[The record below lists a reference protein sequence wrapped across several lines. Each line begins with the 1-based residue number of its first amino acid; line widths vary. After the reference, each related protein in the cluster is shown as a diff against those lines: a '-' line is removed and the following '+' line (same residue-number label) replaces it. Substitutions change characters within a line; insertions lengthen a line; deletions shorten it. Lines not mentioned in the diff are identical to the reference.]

1 MTVTADSIMTEL
13 EALDA
18 FSGPALPVVIATLK
32 RTQEHGPELFTGC
45 PVQSIAYPLR
55 AGFGIRREVKEQ
67 LHWKLKRTGLVYDL
81 KESRYLTYPNLY
93 LAIQV
98 RGWGDLKPL
107 IRVLKHLHLMV
118 EAVNS

>member
-1 MTVTADSIMTEL
+1 MTVTTNSLMAEL
-13 EALDA
+13 DALDA
-18 FSGPALPVVIATLK
+18 FSSPALPVVIATLEK
-32 RTQEHGPELFTGC
+32 TLEHGPELFTGC

-55 AGFGIRREVKEQ
+55 AGFGIRREVREQ
-67 LHWKLKRTGLVYDL
+67 LRWRLGRTDLVYDL
-81 KESRYLTYPNLY
+81 KESRYLTYSNLY